1 MEILYK
7 SEYFW
12 TPILQF
18 AQSKANQSP
27 RFSKSFIFFAS
38 IAAASAL
45 ADVGTTVTLCTDPNG
60 VSGCL
65 NIPVNSDTCRSLTGG
80 FRFLNDGGVSAAK
93 IPAGV
98 ICTFF
103 DNTDT
108 DVVFLQGGS
117 WNLNVVPGIAGTV
130 NFNDRTSSGTC
141 STF

>member
-1 MEILYK
+1 M
-7 SEYFW
+7 
-12 TPILQF
+12 
-18 AQSKANQSP
+18 
-27 RFSKSFIFFAS
+27 FSKSLIFFAS

-45 ADVGTTVTLCTDPNG
+45 AVGPTPDVGTTVTLCTDPNG

-80 FRFLNDGGVSAAK
+80 FSFLNDGVSTAK
-93 IPAGV
+93 IPAGF

-103 DNTDT
+103 DAVGCVSNTDT

-117 WNLNVVPGIAGTV
+117 WNLNAVPGIAGTV
-130 NFNDRTSSGTC
+130 NFNDKTSSFTC